1 MTVKMRLT
9 ERPNWT
15 KLGSITKKFG
25 TADKIALKAIQG
37 EISSHEDDMG
47 PDLFGQ
53 LDARFQQY
61 QSARQLQEFPNLVKL
76 VGLTSKG
83 FFLGIME
90 SDLHAWQMQFSQKQ
104 LNFLKYAAGASG
116 VSQAGVAI
124 LPPTPFSFEMDVE
137 IDEGAIA
144 SNFYKGLGFGAAGK
158 RSSKFTRM
166 ARKAGKALSSLGGM
180 LSRGGKR
187 AGKSISRA
195 GRQASKAFSRGQR
208 NLSRSFTRN
217 AKSFSRGAKRT
228 GKKIFKSIK
237 RAFR

>member
-83 FFLGIME
+83 FFLGILQ

-104 LNFLKYAAGASG
+104 LRKADEPEHHSGSG
-116 VSQAGVAI
+116 VVVHARVECDVGQHVVAH
-124 LPPTPFSFEMDVE
+124 
-137 IDEGAIA
+137 
-144 SNFYKGLGFGAAGK
+144 
-158 RSSKFTRM
+158 
-166 ARKAGKALSSLGGM
+166 
-180 LSRGGKR
+180 
-187 AGKSISRA
+187 
-195 GRQASKAFSRGQR
+195 
-208 NLSRSFTRN
+208 
-217 AKSFSRGAKRT
+217 
-228 GKKIFKSIK
+228 
-237 RAFR
+237 